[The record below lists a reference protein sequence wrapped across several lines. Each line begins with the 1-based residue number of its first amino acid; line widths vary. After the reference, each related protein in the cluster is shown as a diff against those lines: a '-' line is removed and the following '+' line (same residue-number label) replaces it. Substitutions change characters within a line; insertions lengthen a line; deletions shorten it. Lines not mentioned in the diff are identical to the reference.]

1 MQIWQL
7 VVQFL
12 QWCKRHRAENTV
24 RHYESRLKPFVDRFG
39 HREFIAL
46 TPMEVEAYLH
56 DASHFSDGRPKSPDT
71 QQANTIALER
81 LQKWALAFKLIE
93 QPVFSNLEKPS
104 GRNREKI
111 PSPEQ
116 FDAIDQASSPEFQ
129 RIFRALRLCGARPGE
144 LASAQIEDIQHS
156 EDHPDVRL
164 IVLRNHKTAR
174 KTNKPR
180 RIAIGKQLGEIINQ
194 AIGDRTS
201 GPIFLSPKG
210 HPWTTQ
216 RLS

>member
-1 MQIWQL
+1 MIGLAIGSSYHSRRWKSKPTCTMQVISPTVGPSHPTPSELTRSLWSGCRSGHWHSSSSNNQCSRISKNHPDGIERRSL
-7 VVQFL
+7 V
-12 QWCKRHRAENTV
+12 RNSSTRST
-24 RHYESRLKPFVDRFG
+24 KPPHLNFKGSFG
-39 HREFIAL
+39 HYVSAE
-46 TPMEVEAYLH
+46 P
-56 DASHFSDGRPKSPDT
+56 GR
-71 QQANTIALER
+71 
-81 LQKWALAFKLIE
+81 
-93 QPVFSNLEKPS
+93 
-104 GRNREKI
+104 
-111 PSPEQ
+111 
-116 FDAIDQASSPEFQ
+116 
-129 RIFRALRLCGARPGE
+129 GE